1 MKRAILRC
9 WIGTVLVMGIL
20 QGPLWSQNEV
30 RFQILPVE
38 QAVAPGGRL
47 VLTLR
52 ATMAPTWHLYS
63 LTPYPDDVLAAPQPT
78 TIQLKD
84 HAFFESDGKVRQPT
98 PKTDHDENF
107 GIETE
112 YFDGIVDFDVPVR
125 VASTASAGEHEV
137 ILKIRF
143 MACNDRLCLPP
154 RNIEAATLLT
164 VSTGSA
170 ALSTEFR
177 RALNPVAA
185 PETEMRPPLAAE
197 GRYLPERGAQL
208 PPASAPGVPTT
219 TLAYILF
226 AMAGGGLALLTPCVF
241 PMIPITVSYFTKR
254 DVGRRQALQ
263 DAALYSLGII
273 LTFTLLGFALTRVF
287 GAGGINRVAASPVVN
302 IAIAALFIVFA
313 LNLFG
318 AIELRLPSGWLTAVD
333 KKSSAVGGATGI
345 LLMALA
351 FSLTSFTC
359 TVPFVGTVMVAATRG
374 DWLWSLL
381 GVSAFATVFAAPFFF
396 LALFPSLLKSLP
408 KAGSWMSSM
417 KVTMGFLELAA
428 AMKFISN
435 VDLVFQWELIT
446 RPVFIT
452 VWLGVALVLTL
463 YLLGHF
469 SFPHEDPAPRVGAGR
484 VLSAIFFLSVSFY
497 LLRGLFGASLGE
509 LDAFLPPRD
518 YGVDQWAPAHAV
530 SVAGSGQTEQQ
541 RWLTDYGEALQRAR
555 AKGKPIFVDFTGYT
569 CTNCRWMEAN
579 IFVRPRVRALFDKY
593 VLVRL
598 YTDGGKPEHEANLR
612 MEQDRF
618 RTIALPLYA
627 LMTPGDQ
634 IIATFPGLTRSEGAF
649 VSFLEQG
656 LATPPVLALKE

>member
-1 MKRAILRC
+1 MTRGILGL
-9 WIGTVLVMGIL
+9 WTVTILVMGTL
-20 QGPLWSQNEV
+20 LSPLWSQNEV
-30 RFQILPVE
+30 HFQILPHE
-38 QAVAPGGRL
+38 QNLAPGSDL

-78 TIQLKD
+78 TIQLKE
-84 HAFFESDGKVRQPT
+84 HPFFEPGGTVRQPQ
-98 PKTDHDENF
+98 PKLDHDENF

-112 YFDGIVDFDVPVR
+112 YFDGMVDFEVPVR
-125 VASTASAGEHEV
+125 VVATASGGEHEV
-137 ILKIRF
+137 VLKVRF
-143 MACNDRLCLPP
+143 MACNDRLCLAPQNKEVSTLLVVSGTP
-154 RNIEAATLLT
+154 ATL
-164 VSTGSA
+164 SSE
-170 ALSTEFR
+170 LS
-177 RALNPVAA
+177 RALNQVAA
-185 PETEMRPPLAAE
+185 TESTARPPLATE
-197 GRYLPERGAQL
+197 GAAQGSTESRVEP
-208 PPASAPGVPTT
+208 PPATPAGVPST

-254 DVGRRQALQ
+254 EVGRRQALY

-287 GAGGINRVAASPVVN
+287 GAGGINRVAASPVLN
-302 IAIAALFIVFA
+302 IAIATLFVVFA
-313 LNLFG
+313 LSLFG
-318 AIELRLPSGWLTAVD
+318 AIELRLPSSWLTAVD
-333 KKSSAVGGATGI
+333 KKSSAAGGATGI

-374 DWLWSLL
+374 DWLWALL
-381 GVSAFATVFAAPFFF
+381 GVGAFATVFAAPFFF

-408 KAGSWMSSM
+408 RAGSWMDSM

-435 VDLVFQWELIT
+435 VDLVFQWEFIT

-452 VWLGVALVLTL
+452 VWLAVALVLTL

-469 SFPHEDPAPRVGAGR
+469 SFPHEDPTQRVGAGR
-484 VLSAIFFLSVSFY
+484 VLSAVFFLSVSFY

-518 YGVDQWAPAHAV
+518 YGVDQWALVSPV
-530 SVAGSGQTEQQ
+530 SVNSTGEEY
-541 RWLTDYGEALQRAR
+541 REHWLTDYPQALERAR
-555 AKGKPIFVDFTGYT
+555 ATGKPIFVDFTGYT
-569 CTNCRWMEAN
+569 CTNCRWMESN
-579 IFVRPRVRALFDKY
+579 VFVRPRVRELFQKY

-598 YTDGGKPEHEANLR
+598 YTDGGKPEHEANLQ
-612 MEQDRF
+612 MEKDRF
-618 RTIALPLYA
+618 QTIALPLYA
-627 LMTPGDQ
+627 LLTPTDEV
-634 IIATFPGLTRSEGAF
+634 IATFPGLTRSLEEF
-649 VSFLEQG
+649 VAFLEQG
-656 LATPPVLALKE
+656 LE

>member
-1 MKRAILRC
+1 MTRGILGH
-9 WIGTVLVMGIL
+9 WTVTILVMGTL
-20 QGPLWSQNEV
+20 LSPLWSQNEV
-30 RFQILPVE
+30 RFQILPHE
-38 QAVAPGGRL
+38 QDLAPGSDL

-78 TIQLKD
+78 TIQLRE
-84 HAFFESDGKVRQPT
+84 HPFFEPGGEVRQPQ
-98 PKTDHDENF
+98 PKLDYDENF
-107 GIETE
+107 DIETS
-112 YFDGIVDFDVPVR
+112 YFDGMVDFEVPVR
-125 VASTASAGEHEV
+125 VARTASAGEHEV
-137 ILKIRF
+137 VLKVRF
-143 MACNDRLCLPP
+143 MACNDRVCLPP
-154 RNIEAATLLT
+154 QNVKFHTLLVVSGTPATL
-164 VSTGSA
+164 SSQ
-170 ALSTEFR
+170 LS

-185 PETEMRPPLAAE
+185 TETTARPSLATE
-197 GRYLPERGAQL
+197 GAAAQGLPESRVEP
-208 PPASAPGVPTT
+208 PPAAPGGVPTA

-254 DVGRRQALQ
+254 EVSRKQALY

-287 GAGGINRVAASPVVN
+287 GAGGINRVAASPALN
-302 IAIAALFIVFA
+302 IAIATLFIVFA

-318 AIELRLPSGWLTAVD
+318 AIELSLPSSWLTAVD
-333 KKSSAVGGATGI
+333 KRSSAAGGATGI

-374 DWLWSLL
+374 DWLWALL
-381 GVSAFATVFAAPFFF
+381 GVGAFATVFAAPFFF
-396 LALFPSLLKSLP
+396 LALFPSWLKSLP
-408 KAGSWMSSM
+408 RAGSWMDSM

-435 VDLVFQWELIT
+435 VDLVFQWEFIT

-452 VWLGVALVLTL
+452 VWLAVALVLTL

-469 SFPHEDPAPRVGAGR
+469 SFPHEDPTQRVGAGR
-484 VLSAIFFLSVSFY
+484 VLSAVFFLSVSFY

-518 YGVDQWAPAHAV
+518 YGVDQWALV
-530 SVAGSGQTEQQ
+530 SPVSDNSTGEDY
-541 RWLTDYGEALQRAR
+541 REHWLTDYSQALERAR
-555 AKGKPIFVDFTGYT
+555 ATGKPIFVDFTGYT

-579 IFVRPRVRALFDKY
+579 IFVRPRVRELLREY
-593 VLVRL
+593 VLLRL
-598 YTDGGKPEHEANLR
+598 YTDGGKPEHEANLE
-612 MEQDRF
+612 MEKDRF
-618 RTIALPLYA
+618 QTIALPLYA
-627 LMTPGDQ
+627 LMTPADE
-634 IIATFPGLTRSEGAF
+634 IIATFPGLTRSEEDF
-649 VSFLEQG
+649 VAFLEQG
-656 LATPPVLALKE
+656 VE

>member
-1 MKRAILRC
+1 MTRGILGL
-9 WIGTVLVMGIL
+9 WTVTILVMGTL
-20 QGPLWSQNEV
+20 LSPLWSQNKV
-30 RFQILPVE
+30 HFQILPHE
-38 QAVAPGGRL
+38 QNLAPGSDL

-78 TIQLKD
+78 TIQLKK
-84 HAFFESDGKVRQPT
+84 HPFFEPGGTVRQPQ
-98 PKTDHDENF
+98 PKLDHDENF

-112 YFDGIVDFDVPVR
+112 YFDGMVDFEVPVR
-125 VASTASAGEHEV
+125 VVATASGGEHEV
-137 ILKIRF
+137 VLKVRF

-154 RNIEAATLLT
+154 QNREVSTLLVVSETPATL
-164 VSTGSA
+164 SSE
-170 ALSTEFR
+170 LS
-177 RALNPVAA
+177 RALNPTARPRLATEGAAQSSPESRVA
-185 PETEMRPPLAAE
+185 P
-197 GRYLPERGAQL
+197 
-208 PPASAPGVPTT
+208 PPATAGGVPST

-254 DVGRRQALQ
+254 EVSRRQALY

-287 GAGGINRVAASPVVN
+287 GAGGINRVAASPVLN
-302 IAIAALFIVFA
+302 IAIATLFVVFA
-313 LNLFG
+313 LSLFG
-318 AIELRLPSGWLTAVD
+318 AIELRLPSSWLTAVD
-333 KKSSAVGGATGI
+333 KRSSAAGGATGI

-374 DWLWSLL
+374 DWLWALL
-381 GVSAFATVFAAPFFF
+381 GVGAFATVFAAPFFF

-408 KAGSWMSSM
+408 RAGSWMDSM

-435 VDLVFQWELIT
+435 VDLVFQWEFIT

-452 VWLGVALVLTL
+452 VWLAVALVLTL

-469 SFPHEDPAPRVGAGR
+469 SFPHEDPTQRVGAGR
-484 VLSAIFFLSVSFY
+484 VLSAVFFLSVSFY

-518 YGVDQWAPAHAV
+518 YGVDQWALVSPV
-530 SVAGSGQTEQQ
+530 SVNSTGEEY
-541 RWLTDYGEALQRAR
+541 REHWLTDYPQALERAR
-555 AKGKPIFVDFTGYT
+555 ATGKPIFVDFTGYT
-569 CTNCRWMEAN
+569 CTNCRWMESN
-579 IFVRPRVRALFDKY
+579 VFVRPRVRELFQKY

-598 YTDGGKPEHEANLR
+598 YTDGGKPEHEANLQ
-612 MEQDRF
+612 MEKDRF
-618 RTIALPLYA
+618 QTIALPLYA
-627 LMTPGDQ
+627 LLTPTDEV
-634 IIATFPGLTRSEGAF
+634 IATFPGLTRSLEEF
-649 VSFLEQG
+649 VAFLEQG
-656 LATPPVLALKE
+656 LE